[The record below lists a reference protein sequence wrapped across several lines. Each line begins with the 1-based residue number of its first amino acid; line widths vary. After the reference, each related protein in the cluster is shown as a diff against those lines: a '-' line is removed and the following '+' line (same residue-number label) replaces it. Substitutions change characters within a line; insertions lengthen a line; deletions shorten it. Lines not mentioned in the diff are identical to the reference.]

1 MQSMQGRRLCVAGTG
16 GTMVCTCTAARQMC
30 DVTSP
35 RCHVHPP
42 LSPGPAHSDSTGGPA
57 AHAQRTP
64 RLVSHPLLMAKMPN
78 FSLDTHFN
86 ESIMCPIH

>member
-16 GTMVCTCTAARQMC
+16 GTMVCTCAAARQMC

-42 LSPGPAHSDSTGGPA
+42 LSPSPARSDSTGGP

-64 RLVSHPLLMAKMPN
+64 RLVSHPL
-78 FSLDTHFN
+78 FN
-86 ESIMCPIH
+86 GKIAQFFTGHTFQ